1 MPDEHA
7 EVVRNLV
14 AEWLRWAKADLQV
27 ASLTDDE
34 RIAPEIAAFH
44 AQQAAEKILKAL
56 LVQEQID
63 FPRTHSIGAL
73 LALCEEAGI
82 VGAKDLIDAT
92 SLTRYAVATRYP
104 GEEDPV
110 GREEAREAATL
121 AAQVFDWGVAQIQ
134 VSGNEERAEL
144 PEQ

>member
-1 MPDEHA
+1 MPDEQD
-7 EVVRNLV
+7 VVIRDLV
-14 AEWLRWAKADLQV
+14 ADWLRRANADLQV
-27 ASLTDDE
+27 ASITDDE

-56 LVQEQID
+56 LVQEQVD

-82 VGAKDLIDAT
+82 DGAEDLVDAT

-110 GREEAREAATL
+110 DREEAREAAAL
-121 AAQVFDWGVAQIQ
+121 ATQVVNWGATHVRSSNQ
-134 VSGNEERAEL
+134 EERD
-144 PEQ
+144 PN